1 MKFKSLV
8 LASLLAVV
16 GVFAVNAGDFA
27 AAKVTCPIGSVWEK
41 EEKDSFAECNLPK
54 DIEEQPSLMTTVTT
68 IINIIVGVVAVIAV
82 IVIVVGGIFFVTS
95 TGESAKVARAR
106 NTIIYGVVG
115 LVISLLAFAIVNFV
129 LKAVFGGGE
138 DDGGDKDSYVQDIMI
153 G

>member
-27 AAKVTCPIGSVWEK
+27 AAKVTCPVGSVWEK

>member
-8 LASLLAVV
+8 LAGLLAVT
-16 GVFAVNAGDFA
+16 GVFAVSAGDFV
-27 AAKVTCPIGSVWEK
+27 AAKVTCPVGSVWET

-54 DIEEQPSLMTTVTT
+54 DIDEQPSLMTTVTT
-68 IINIIVGVVAVIAV
+68 IINVIVGVVAVIAV

-95 TGESAKVARAR
+95 TGDSAKIARAR

-115 LVISLLAFAIVNFV
+115 LIVSLLAFAIVNFV
-129 LKAVFGGGE
+129 LKAVFGGEEKSSDE
-138 DDGGDKDSYVQDIMI
+138 DAYVQDIMV

>member
-27 AAKVTCPIGSVWEK
+27 AAKVTCPVGSVWEK

-68 IINIIVGVVAVIAV
+68 IINIIVGVVAVIAI